1 MRDRNVWEV
10 SVQGK
15 PIQTFCKSQKAF
27 ELKET
32 LEEKGMKGVAIK
44 KRWIDARP

>member
-27 ELKET
+27 ELKSD
-32 LEEKGMKGVAIK
+32 LEDKGFRPCVK
-44 KRWIDARP
+44 KVEIEARP